1 MEKTFSVAIIGGGAS
16 GLLCAVELL
25 RGKNAL
31 NGKDIAI
38 LERTDRV
45 GKKLIATGN
54 GTGNL
59 SNENFGEEYYH
70 GDKEFIS
77 QFIKTA
83 LDVDI
88 EGYFRKLGIPF
99 YTDEKGRKYPLSR
112 QASAVLDIL
121 REILLKNGVNVITD
135 FYVKNV
141 NKSKNGFEVLSDTQ
155 KVFAKKVVLACGG
168 SAGKQFGTDGTSYSL
183 AEKFGHKKTNLY
195 PSLVQVKTELEK
207 IRGLKGLK
215 EYAKVY
221 ALDGD
226 KVLKSAK
233 GDILFTEYGVSGNTV
248 FTVSGYLAL
257 AKNPI
262 IKIEFLPDFTLEETL
277 KLLEE
282 RSEILN
288 LENAGVLCGIL
299 NKKIGERLVKNINS
313 IEPKILAKTL
323 KNFTLK
329 VNGNLGFN
337 YAQVTKGG
345 IKTDQIDAKTY
356 QSKLVDG
363 LYLTGEVLDVDGDC
377 GGYNLTFA
385 FCSGINSARSIKD
398 DFE

>member
-25 RGKNAL
+25 RGKNAI
-31 NGKDIAI
+31 NGKDIVI

-54 GTGNL
+54 GQGNL
-59 SNENFGEEYYH
+59 SNANFDKEYYH
-70 GDKEFIS
+70 GNKEFIE

-83 LDVDI
+83 REIDI
-88 EGYFRKLGIPF
+88 ERYFSQLGIPF

-112 QASAVLDIL
+112 QASAVLDIF
-121 REILLKNGVNVITD
+121 REILSQNCVNVITD
-135 FYVKNV
+135 FYASDVK
-141 NKSKNGFEVLSDTQ
+141 KTKNGFEVQSLTQ
-155 KVFAKKVVLACGG
+155 KILAKKVVVACGG
-168 SAGKQFGTDGTSYSL
+168 SAGKQFGTDGTSYHL
-183 AEKFGHKKTNLY
+183 LEKFGHKCTPLY
-195 PSLVQVKTELEK
+195 PSLVQIKTELEK

-215 EYAKVY
+215 EYARVY
-221 ALDGD
+221 ALDGE
-226 KVLKSAK
+226 KELKSQT

-248 FTVSGYLAL
+248 FTVSGYLAT
-257 AKNPI
+257 AKNPAI
-262 IKIEFLPDFTLEETL
+262 RIEFLPDFSLEETE

-282 RSEILN
+282 RSKSIN
-288 LENAGVLCGIL
+288 LESLNVLCGIV

-313 IEPKILAKTL
+313 TKPKDMAKLL
-323 KNFTLK
+323 KDFRLK
-329 VNGNLGFN
+329 VSGNLGFN

-345 IKTDQIDAKTY
+345 IKTDQIDEKTY

-385 FCSGINSARSIKD
+385 FCSGILSAKSIKD
-398 DFE
+398 SLE

>member
-25 RGKNAL
+25 RGKNAI
-31 NGKDIAI
+31 NGKDIVI

-54 GTGNL
+54 GQGNL
-59 SNENFGEEYYH
+59 SNAKFDKEYYH
-70 GDKEFIS
+70 GNKEFIE

-83 LDVDI
+83 REIDI
-88 EGYFRKLGIPF
+88 ERYFSQLGIPF

-112 QASAVLDIL
+112 QASAVLDIF
-121 REILLKNGVNVITD
+121 REILSQNGVNVITD
-135 FYVKNV
+135 FYASDVK
-141 NKSKNGFEVLSDTQ
+141 KTKNGFEVQSLTQ
-155 KVFAKKVVLACGG
+155 KILAKKVVVACGG
-168 SAGKQFGTDGTSYSL
+168 SAGKQFGTDGTSYHL
-183 AEKFGHKKTNLY
+183 LEKFGHKCTPLY

-215 EYAKVY
+215 EYARVY
-221 ALDGD
+221 ALDGE
-226 KVLKSAK
+226 KELKSQT

-248 FTVSGYLAL
+248 FTVSGYLAT
-257 AKNPI
+257 AKNPVI
-262 IKIEFLPDFTLEETL
+262 RIEFLPDFTLEETE

-282 RSEILN
+282 RSKSIN
-288 LENAGVLCGIL
+288 LESLNVLCGIV

-313 IEPKILAKTL
+313 TKPKDMAKLL
-323 KNFTLK
+323 KDFRLK
-329 VNGNLGFN
+329 VSGNLGFN

-345 IKTDQIDAKTY
+345 IKTDQIDEKTY

-385 FCSGINSARSIKD
+385 FCSGILSAKSIKD
-398 DFE
+398 SLE

>member
-25 RGKNAL
+25 RGKNAI
-31 NGKDIAI
+31 NGKDIVI

-54 GTGNL
+54 GQGNL
-59 SNENFGEEYYH
+59 SNANFDKEYYH
-70 GDKEFIS
+70 GNKEFIE

-83 LDVDI
+83 REIDI
-88 EGYFRKLGIPF
+88 ERYFNQLGIPF

-112 QASAVLDIL
+112 QASAVLDIF
-121 REILLKNGVNVITD
+121 REILSQNGVKVITD
-135 FYVKNV
+135 FYASDVK
-141 NKSKNGFEVLSDTQ
+141 KTKNGFEVQSLTQ
-155 KVFAKKVVLACGG
+155 KILAKKVVVACGG
-168 SAGKQFGTDGTSYSL
+168 SAGKQFGTDGTSYHL
-183 AEKFGHKKTNLY
+183 LEKFGHKCTPLY

-215 EYAKVY
+215 EYARVY
-221 ALDGD
+221 ALDGE
-226 KVLKSAK
+226 KELKSQA
-233 GDILFTEYGVSGNTV
+233 GDVLFTEYGVSGNTV
-248 FTVSGYLAL
+248 FTVSGYLAT
-257 AKNPI
+257 AKNPVI
-262 IKIEFLPDFTLEETL
+262 RIEFLPDFSLEETE

-282 RSEILN
+282 RSKSIN
-288 LENAGVLCGIL
+288 LESLNVLCGIV

-313 IEPKILAKTL
+313 TKPKDLAKLL
-323 KNFTLK
+323 KDFRLK
-329 VNGNLGFN
+329 VSGNLGFN

-345 IKTDQIDAKTY
+345 IKTDQIDEKTY

-385 FCSGINSARSIKD
+385 FCSGILSAKSIKD
-398 DFE
+398 SLE

>member
-25 RGKNAL
+25 RGKNAI
-31 NGKDIAI
+31 NGKDIVI

-54 GTGNL
+54 GQGNL
-59 SNENFGEEYYH
+59 SNANFDKEYYH
-70 GDKEFIS
+70 GNKEFIE

-83 LDVDI
+83 REIDI
-88 EGYFRKLGIPF
+88 ERYFSQLGIPF

-112 QASAVLDIL
+112 QASAVLDIF
-121 REILLKNGVNVITD
+121 REILSQNGVNVITD
-135 FYVKNV
+135 FYASDVK
-141 NKSKNGFEVLSDTQ
+141 KTKNGFEVQSLTQ
-155 KVFAKKVVLACGG
+155 KILAKKVVVACGG
-168 SAGKQFGTDGTSYSL
+168 SAGKQFGTDGTSYHL
-183 AEKFGHKKTNLY
+183 LEKFGHKCTPLY
-195 PSLVQVKTELEK
+195 PSLVQIKTELEK

-215 EYAKVY
+215 EYARVY
-221 ALDGD
+221 ALDGE
-226 KVLKSAK
+226 KELKSQT

-248 FTVSGYLAL
+248 FTVSGYLAT
-257 AKNPI
+257 AKNPVI
-262 IKIEFLPDFTLEETL
+262 RIEFLPDFTLEETE

-282 RSEILN
+282 RSKSIN
-288 LENAGVLCGIL
+288 LESLNVLCGIV

-313 IEPKILAKTL
+313 TKPKDMAKLL
-323 KNFTLK
+323 KDFRLK
-329 VNGNLGFN
+329 VSGNLGFN

-345 IKTDQIDAKTY
+345 IKTDQIDEKTY

-385 FCSGINSARSIKD
+385 FCSGILSAKSIKD
-398 DFE
+398 SLE